1 MHFLESIGNILA
13 TAISRLQFE
22 SELLDTAARLR
33 GIVDTAVDGIITI
46 DERGIVETINPAAE
60 RVFGYAAEE
69 VIGHNVSMLMPEPY
83 RSEHDGYLDHY
94 HKTGERRIIGIGREV
109 RGRRKD
115 GSEFPM
121 DLAVSA
127 ANVGQRRIFTGLV
140 RDITERK
147 RLEQE
152 ILEISDHE
160 QRRIGADLHDDL
172 CQRLAGIRFSCDA
185 LRNSL
190 GKIPA
195 AGVSDRVEKIGARVS
210 EAIDRTRMLARGLSP
225 VALEANGLASALQE
239 LIAGMRQLFG
249 IDCRFKSKGD
259 IPVTDAMRATH
270 LYRIAQEAINNALK
284 HGRPTKM
291 LVSLERRGGKGTL
304 TIHDN
309 GVGFVVGKRAL
320 AWHGIAHD
328 RLPRRHDRR
337 RCHRA
342 IETAPGNYRHC
353 NVPVRQMKKKT
364 AKPAPASKEKRV
376 LIIDDHV
383 MVRDGVAEIIEQADN
398 LSVCG
403 TASTANEGLEAL
415 RKFKPDLVLVDIT
428 LPGKNG
434 IEFIKDARVFQPNLL
449 ILVMSMH
456 DESLYADRVL
466 RAGGRGYIRK
476 QEGGDK
482 LIEAMR
488 RVLRGEI
495 AVSEKVTG
503 RLLEKFSGRITMDSP
518 LEGLSDRELEVFQ
531 LIGQGKTMK
540 EIGQALH
547 LSPKTIEVH
556 RSHIRGKLKVTSAA
570 ELVAYAARWN
580 QTQGVT

>member
-1 MHFLESIGNILA
+1 
-13 TAISRLQFE
+13 
-22 SELLDTAARLR
+22 
-33 GIVDTAVDGIITI
+33 
-46 DERGIVETINPAAE
+46 
-60 RVFGYAAEE
+60 
-69 VIGHNVSMLMPEPY
+69 
-83 RSEHDGYLDHY
+83 
-94 HKTGERRIIGIGREV
+94 
-109 RGRRKD
+109 
-115 GSEFPM
+115 
-121 DLAVSA
+121 
-127 ANVGQRRIFTGLV
+127 
-140 RDITERK
+140 
-147 RLEQE
+147 
-152 ILEISDHE
+152 
-160 QRRIGADLHDDL
+160 
-172 CQRLAGIRFSCDA
+172 
-185 LRNSL
+185 
-190 GKIPA
+190 
-195 AGVSDRVEKIGARVS
+195 
-210 EAIDRTRMLARGLSP
+210 
-225 VALEANGLASALQE
+225 
-239 LIAGMRQLFG
+239 
-249 IDCRFKSKGD
+249 
-259 IPVTDAMRATH
+259 
-270 LYRIAQEAINNALK
+270 
-284 HGRPTKM
+284 
-291 LVSLERRGGKGTL
+291 
-304 TIHDN
+304 
-309 GVGFVVGKRAL
+309 
-320 AWHGIAHD
+320 
-328 RLPRRHDRR
+328 
-337 RCHRA
+337 
-342 IETAPGNYRHC
+342 
-353 NVPVRQMKKKT
+353 MKKK
-364 AKPAPASKEKRV
+364 ASKSAPASSEKRV

-415 RKFKPDLVLVDIT
+415 REFKPDLVLVDIT

-434 IEFIKDARVFQPNLL
+434 IEFIKDARAFQPDLL

-503 RLLEKFSGRITMDSP
+503 RLLEKFSGRVTMDSP

-556 RSHIRGKLKVTSAA
+556 RSHIREKLKVTSAA